1 MAYIKL
7 IKKTRTQVKKNI
19 EYYLLDFHPVFHKIN
34 NDNTFFK
41 RSKCPHLPTKI
52 SQLLWL
58 HELKNGMFYCSCTH
72 IKKRKEKS
80 SKELKSTAFT
90 NLYYTKAK
98 ERLAVIHTWCPSSI
112 WICFCNL
119 IYMAGCEIRNNSQ
132 VTNIVP
138 TSLNE
143 RKNTSSPTQ

>member
-1 MAYIKL
+1 MTPWTQKWYVL
-7 IKKTRTQVKKNI
+7 LFLHSHKKKEGKVKKRI
-19 EYYLLDFHPVFHKIN
+19 EIHSIY
-34 NDNTFFK
+34 
-41 RSKCPHLPTKI
+41 
-52 SQLLWL
+52 
-58 HELKNGMFYCSCTH
+58 E
-72 IKKRKEKS
+72 
-80 SKELKSTAFT
+80 
-90 NLYYTKAK
+90 LYYTKAK

-112 WICFCNL
+112 LICFCNL